1 MTVLG
6 WVFMLGSWLVIISFL
21 FFCYSRVLK
30 KGI

>member
-21 FFCYSRVLK
+21 IFCYSRVLK